1 MSSVGL
7 VRPDLDVLNVKA
19 GQTQQK
25 EVVQRDELT
34 PEERLLEHK
43 LRLRIDFLIMP
54 SVILVYMM
62 NFIDR

>member
-7 VRPDLDVLNVKA
+7 VLPDLDVLNVKT
-19 GQTQQK
+19 GRTQQK

-34 PEERLLEHK
+34 PEERLLERK
-43 LRLRIDFLIMP
+43 LRLWIDLLVMP
-54 SVILVYMM
+54 LVILVYLM